1 MKKHYDIEHSDN
13 KFDVSG
19 SHVDSSPGRNIFLDE
34 NARARGS
41 LLPDN
46 NVSKNSRPE
55 GLRYAG
61 KFNSGS
67 SPLRSRGNG
76 NNTNLQFHEGFY
88 TKKII
93 TLILALL
100 FVLLIT
106 TPGLCADFSQ
116 ETRDSLLQEYF
127 PDALIARMKADAE
140 PFLKQFDG
148 ANIFSVCQYGDRFL
162 VGTVDTGDIFDARIP
177 ANMKIFKDYAR
188 DNLLIQ
194 NMDDAEE
201 YNKYAMASLKF
212 MKELGYDV
220 VLFHPDEFNL
230 IFTKPDDTWMFVR
243 EESPVRKNEKYF
255 FSGRMKKRHFA
266 VEGGLYMVPKK
277 TLGFSIYYIPNAGS
291 QYEPFKPGAD
301 EIAKETQEGSVYK
314 PVTGTE
320 EMLKKRKELG
330 ITPSPLS
337 GRKAVKVGRWTY
349 GKKAEMEYK
358 YGPRFKA
365 TGKEYTWGDEGFY
378 VVPLDKDFLR

>member
-1 MKKHYDIEHSDN
+1 MNDN
-13 KFDVSG
+13 GLFKG
-19 SHVDSSPGRNIFLDE
+19 
-34 NARARGS
+34 
-41 LLPDN
+41 
-46 NVSKNSRPE
+46 RPE
-55 GLRYAG
+55 GLRYVTTS
-61 KFNSGS
+61 NMS
-67 SPLRSRGNG
+67 SDLLRNG
-76 NNTNLQFHEGFY
+76 ENFANRQYYGIPA
-88 TKKII
+88 KSII
-93 TLILALL
+93 SLILALL
-100 FVLLIT
+100 FALVIVS
-106 TPGLCADFSQ
+106 PGLCADFSQ
-116 ETRDSLLQEYF
+116 ETRDNLLQEYF
-127 PDALIARMKADAE
+127 PDALVARMKADAE

-148 ANIFSVCQYGDRFL
+148 ANIFSVCQYGNRFL

-188 DNLLIQ
+188 NNLLIQ
-194 NMDDAEE
+194 NMDDAED
-201 YNKYAMASLKF
+201 YNKYALAALRF
-212 MKELGYDV
+212 MKELGYDA

-243 EESPVRKNEKYF
+243 EEPPVRKDEKYF
-255 FSGRMKKRHFA
+255 FSGRMKRRHFA

-291 QYEPFKPGAD
+291 QYEPFKPGSG
-301 EIAKETQEGSVYK
+301 EIAIEAQGGSVYK

-337 GRKAVKVGRWTY
+337 GRKAVNVGRWTY
-349 GKKAEMEYK
+349 GEKADLEYK

-378 VVPLDKDFLR
+378 VVPLDKDFLKQGKI